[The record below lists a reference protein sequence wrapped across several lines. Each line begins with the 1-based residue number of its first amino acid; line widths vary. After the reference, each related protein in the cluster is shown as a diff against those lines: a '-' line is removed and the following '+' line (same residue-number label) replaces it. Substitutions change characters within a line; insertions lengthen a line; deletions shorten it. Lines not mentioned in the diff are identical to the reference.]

1 MVYRRIRDLREDSDL
16 KQKTLAEYLNC
27 TQVCYSQYELGKRDI
42 PSEVL
47 IKLADYYGTS
57 IDYLL
62 ARTDVM
68 TPCPKEGGNMFK
80 NKNPD
85 GTLNLCGKNVARLR
99 MAMRP
104 KVSQNK
110 LAGLLQLAGLD
121 LEKNAV
127 QRIESGQRFVTDIEL
142 KKLAEVLGVS
152 TEELLS

>member
-16 KQKTLAEYLNC
+16 KQITLANYLNC
-27 TQVCYSQYELGKRDI
+27 SQVGYSQYELGKRHI
-42 PSEVL
+42 PAEVL

-57 IDYLL
+57 VDYLL
-62 ARTDVM
+62 GRTDVM
-68 TPCPKEGGNMFK
+68 EPCPEEGGTMFK

-85 GTLNLCGKNVARLR
+85 GTRNLCGKNVARLR

-127 QRIESGQRFVTDIEL
+127 QRIESGARFVTDIEL
-142 KKLAEVLGVS
+142 KKLAQVLGVS
-152 TEELLS
+152 VDELLN